1 MPYAAASFGDCRTQ
15 TLGAVTGTST
25 GTLVTASATP
35 SAKGNWASLGQA
47 SRSYGLF
54 HVGIGASS
62 AAADYVFD
70 IGLSADGSTGWFA
83 IAENLRISGLKGAA
97 DLFLSYSIP
106 VRIPEG
112 FFVGIRCASS
122 TASATLRAIVTAA
135 TSMPLGAGSFS
146 ECKAYYTATTSRGV
160 TIDAGSTA
168 NTKPAWTSVGTVG
181 ANEMVDAIMIGI
193 GPNADV
199 TRTAAT
205 TGLLDIGVG
214 SAGAQYVVLQNIL
227 WGFTTTSDT
236 PFPNVIGPL
245 PVSIPQSSTIW
256 ARMQSTN
263 TAAGDRTIDLAIW
276 GLIA

>member
-25 GTLVTASATP
+25 GTLVTANAT
-35 SAKGNWASLGQA
+35 ANTKGAWVSLGQA
-47 SRSYGLF
+47 ARAYELF

-62 AAADYVFD
+62 AAADYVVD
-70 IGLSADGSTGWFA
+70 VGLSGNGTNFYA
-83 IAENLRISGLKGAA
+83 IAADLRLGALKGAA
-97 DLFLSYSIP
+97 DLFLGYTIP
-106 VRIPEG
+106 VRIPDG
-112 FFVGIRCASS
+112 FFVGMRCAAS
-122 TASATLRAIVTAA
+122 TGGSTLRGIVTAA
-135 TSMPLGAGSFS
+135 TSTPLSAGGFS
-146 ECKAYYTATTSRGV
+146 ELNAYYTPTASRGITV
-160 TIDAGSTA
+160 DAGATA
-168 NTKPAWTSVGTVG
+168 NTKPAWTSIRTLG
-181 ANEMVDAIMIGI
+181 ANETVDAIMLGI

-214 SAGAQYVVLQNIL
+214 SAGNQYAVIENIL

-236 PFPNVIGPL
+236 PYPNVIGPL
-245 PVSIPQSSTIW
+245 PVSIPPSTTIW

-263 TAAGDRTIDLAIW
+263 NAAGDRTIDLAVW

>member
-25 GTLVTASATP
+25 GTLVTANAT
-35 SAKGNWASLGQA
+35 ANTKGNWASLGQA
-47 SRSYGLF
+47 ARAYEMF
-54 HVGIGASS
+54 HVGVGASS

-70 IGLSADGSTGWFA
+70 VGLSGDGTNFYA
-83 IAENLRISGLKGAA
+83 IAENLRLGALKGAA

-106 VRIPEG
+106 VRIPDG
-112 FFVGIRCASS
+112 FFVGMRCAAS
-122 TASATLRAIVTAA
+122 TGSATLRGIITAA
-135 TSMPLGAGSFS
+135 TSTPLGAGGFA
-146 ECKAYYTATTSRGV
+146 ECKAYYTSATSRGT
-160 TIDAGSTA
+160 TIDAGATA
-168 NTKPAWTSVGTVG
+168 NTKPAWTSVGTVA
-181 ANEMVDAIMIGI
+181 ANETIDAIMIGI

-205 TGLLDIGVG
+205 TGLLDIGAG
-214 SAGAQYVVLQNIL
+214 SAGAQYVVLENIL

-236 PFPNVIGPL
+236 PYPSVIGPF
-245 PVSIPQSSTIW
+245 PVSIPASTTIW

-263 TAAGDRTIDLAIW
+263 TSAGDRTIDLAIW

>member
-25 GTLVTASATP
+25 GTLVTASATAN
-35 SAKGNWASLGQA
+35 AKGNWASLGQA
-47 SRSYGLF
+47 ARSYDLF
-54 HVGIGASS
+54 HVGVGASS

-83 IAENLRISGLKGAA
+83 IAENLRLGALKGAA
-97 DLFLSYSIP
+97 DLFLSYAIP
-106 VRIPEG
+106 VRIPDG
-112 FFVGIRCASS
+112 FFVGMRCAASTGSS
-122 TASATLRAIVTAA
+122 TLRGIVTAA
-135 TSMPLGAGSFS
+135 TSTPLGAGGFA
-146 ECKAYYTATTSRGV
+146 ECKAYYTAATSRGT
-160 TIDAGSTA
+160 TIDAGATA

-181 ANEMVDAIMIGI
+181 TNETIDAIMIGI

-214 SAGAQYVVLQNIL
+214 AAGAQYAVLENIL

-236 PFPNVIGPL
+236 PYPSVIGPL
-245 PVSIPQSSTIW
+245 PVSIPTGVDIW

-263 TAAGDRTIDLAIW
+263 NSAGDRTIDLAIW